1 MNHAREFSVRAGPE
15 AMDFDAVTAMLG
27 SAYWSLGIGK
37 EEVERGARNSAL
49 VVGAFTED
57 GRQVGYARA
66 VSDKV
71 RFAYVLDV
79 FVRKEFR
86 NRGAAKLMMKRILEA
101 EELSEVYQWLLITRD
116 AHELYEKLGFSVIS
130 RPNDW
135 MEIRR
140 PRKQPF

>member
-79 FVRKEFR
+79 FVREEFR
-86 NRGAAKLMMKRILEA
+86 KRGAAKLMMKRILEA

-140 PRKQPF
+140 PRKQPL